1 MTSLVRCRLIS
12 LTAVLAVSL
21 SMNAVAQENSGSA
34 HTDETV
40 QRQKVALIVSP
51 KGSPLWQATN
61 PLRAGIRAAYERVKD
76 KYELVEFTL
85 SEPSAVR
92 DVLNSAADAGA
103 MLAIG
108 PVSKP
113 AVQAVSELSYLPLP
127 VVAINRAHTERI
139 PELMLTLDMSVESE
153 AEQLVKIALENTA
166 SEQNAA
172 KSFVIFTTGSDY
184 DDKLARTIEREL
196 AKSGVSA
203 ERRSISPEQL
213 SYLRQEMRGKSFR
226 GVFFAMSAQQ
236 ASLLR
241 PYIPPE
247 LPVFGTTYTSPL
259 HLQDRMQAKT
269 QANDLVGMVT
279 LELPAE
285 TKLPLSSYSGYMKV
299 YDKMSQ
305 EERQMFAVG
314 IDAWQV
320 GEQWLKWAK
329 DFSFSES
336 MSGRL
341 TYSGEDGQRV
351 IRQLDKAVVNPSK
364 TGSAEEDLVQFT
376 EDAGDAGL

>member
-21 SMNAVAQENSGSA
+21 SMNAVAQESSGSA
-34 HTDETV
+34 HTDEAV

-51 KGSPLWQATN
+51 KGSPLWQATT

-127 VVAINRAHTERI
+127 VV
-139 PELMLTLDMSVESE
+139 TLDMSVESE